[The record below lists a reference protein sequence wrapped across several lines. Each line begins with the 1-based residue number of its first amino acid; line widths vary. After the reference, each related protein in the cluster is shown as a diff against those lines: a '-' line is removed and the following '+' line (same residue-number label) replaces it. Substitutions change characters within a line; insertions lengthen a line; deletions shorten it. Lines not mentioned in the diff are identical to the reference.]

1 MIIMSTTNIL
11 LLFNEKNSL
20 PRKFADGFKD
30 DLNKCLIRFL
40 MKPLIKPNGK
50 REKGDCCCVIMSSE
64 DISDTEFMAKVN
76 DLLLEQDT
84 LLINVD
90 PYKTKINQTGLQKES
105 FLFWEKQYETGEI
118 NIYRRDDFELKSKYW
133 EKVTDVAVEIH
144 DRFLKSS
151 VTSKRQNAYVSQD
164 DISHKADRDNLTR
177 DLYDL
182 GYDVLPDK
190 PFIGNYNECID
201 QIKESLGKSQLIIQI
216 IPPVYNIH
224 FTDQNLSLTE
234 LQCNVSADYLPGNNP
249 DGIRLIWISSAFE
262 ITDEE
267 NRVFIEKIQRDEK
280 LTQNTT
286 VLKSSIEDLKKL
298 YRQLLLQPAKG
309 EKKSDDHNDVYLIFD
324 KKNIDL
330 ENEVKNLFKKKKL
343 RVISN
348 QDGITYKEHLNYLA
362 QARIVVLFYS
372 NVNEEWLGV
381 KSNDILKSMG
391 IDFARDFE
399 KIVLVNGGSINND
412 GLQEVVFTDVFT
424 DINQLSSLSVSG
436 S

>member
-1 MIIMSTTNIL
+1 MSTTNIL
-11 LLFNEKNSL
+11 LTFNEKKSL
-20 PRKFADGFKD
+20 PRNFANGFKD
-30 DLNKCLIRFL
+30 DLNKCLIRFQ
-40 MKPLIKPNGK
+40 MKPVIKLNGQK
-50 REKGDCCCVIMSSE
+50 KQGDYCCVIMSSE
-64 DISDTEFMAKVN
+64 DISDAEFLAKVN
-76 DLLLEQDT
+76 NLLLEQDT

-90 PYKTKINQTGLQKES
+90 PYRTKINQAGLRKES

-118 NIYRRDDFELKSKYW
+118 NFYRRDDFELKSKYW

-144 DRFLKSS
+144 DRFLQSS
-151 VTSKRQNAYVSQD
+151 DASKRQYAYLSQD
-164 DISHKADRDNLTR
+164 DISHKADRDNLIR

-182 GYDVLPDK
+182 GYEVLPNK
-190 PFIGNYNECID
+190 PFNVNYNECIG
-201 QIKESLGKSQLIIQI
+201 QIKEALGRSRLIIQI
-216 IPPVYNIH
+216 VPPVYNIY

-234 LQCNVSADYLPGNNP
+234 LQCNVSADYLPVNNP
-249 DGIRLIWISSAFE
+249 DAIRLIWISSAYE

-298 YRQLLLQPAKG
+298 YRQLLLQPDHG
-309 EKKSDDHNDVYLIFD
+309 ESKSDTPHDVYLIFD
-324 KKNIDL
+324 KRNTDQ
-330 ENEVKNLFKKKKL
+330 ENKVKDLFKKKNL

-348 QDGITYKEHLNYLA
+348 QDGMTYKEHLEYLA
-362 QARIVVLFYS
+362 QARLVVLFYS
-372 NVNEEWLGV
+372 DVNEEWFGV

-391 IDFARDFE
+391 IDLAREFE
-399 KIVLVNGGSINND
+399 KIVLVNGGSLSND
-412 GLQEVVFTDVFT
+412 ELQEVVFTDVFT